1 MGRRNLC
8 WPTHRTTNTENLKT
22 GSTSLFFVQAEDG
35 IRYHCVTGV
44 QTCALPIFAKKRPAC
59 FADHVFFS
67 IDDHLRYLLA
77 DHAKDAAPRRLQF
90 GELCLNNVG
99 LLATLEALAAL
110 PNPFL
115 AFEDQIGKLISNFEG
130 KKLQQSE
137 AKKQVDFDVL
147 VKFCLGHRALHEVGE
162 QLAESSVVRALDG
175 AQLGAGD
182 IRAFGVLPD
191 EVK

>member
-1 MGRRNLC
+1 M
-8 WPTHRTTNTENLKT
+8 
-22 GSTSLFFVQAEDG
+22 
-35 IRYHCVTGV
+35 
-44 QTCALPIFAKKRPAC
+44 
-59 FADHVFFS
+59 
-67 IDDHLRYLLA
+67 DDHLRYLL
-77 DHAKDAAPRRLQF
+77 DDQEKEAAPRRLQF

-99 LLATLEALAAL
+99 LLATPEALAAL

-182 IRAFGVLPD
+182 IRAFGMLPHR
-191 EVK
+191 VK